1 MKFNRKLVPI
11 LTALLLTACSPV
23 ADHEEPV
30 ADKETVRQS
39 AVSGECM
46 LGPPR
51 ENVACTMQYDPVCGC
66 DGKTYS
72 NSCVASVAGVP
83 ASSPGSCEGKDAR

>member
-1 MKFNRKLVPI
+1 MRLIRNPALFLAI
-11 LTALLLTACSPV
+11 LLLTACSPV
-23 ADHEEPV
+23 ADNEGLMP
-30 ADKETVRQS
+30 DKETARQS
-39 AVSGECM
+39 AVSGECV

-72 NSCVASVAGVP
+72 NSCVASSAGVP
-83 ASSPGSCEGKDAR
+83 ETRPGSCEEKDAR